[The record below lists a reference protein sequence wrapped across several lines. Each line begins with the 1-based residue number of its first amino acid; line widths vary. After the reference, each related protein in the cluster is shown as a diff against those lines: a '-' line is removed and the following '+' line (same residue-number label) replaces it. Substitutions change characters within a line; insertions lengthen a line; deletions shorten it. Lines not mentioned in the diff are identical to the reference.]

1 MSKAA
6 ETMFDEGVKRYQAGE
21 TAQTLIPVFKEIC
34 DRSPK
39 NSAAWT
45 SLAWLYLLE
54 SKPNS
59 AYKAALKAVKLN
71 PDDPQ
76 ARINL
81 AAAMLET
88 NRKGVREHVDR
99 AQTLIMGFAELREE
113 VKANFADGLSRK
125 PDWQHLKQIEKW
137 LFEL

>member
-6 ETMFDEGVKRYQAGE
+6 ETLFNEGVERYQAGE
-21 TAQTLIPVFKEIC
+21 AAETLIPVFKEIC

-54 SKPNS
+54 SKPKS
-59 AYKAALKAVKLN
+59 GYKAALKAVKLN

-76 ARINL
+76 ARVNF